1 MQGVSHSCTEGS
13 QEQRGYKETDRS
25 AMVVHTAQAFHTPMP
40 PTAPRPLYAPLSPT
54 APRPSWPLQPRLSV
68 APMPD
73 LHCSRRVCWVCHTLH
88 DGHAAG
94 VVNCGSAKTS
104 APPQGSSPGLWAA
117 FTAAPT
123 EGFSPAR
130 RALHAPAMDQL
141 SFRPFVWHGR
151 VIHASASKDKPR
163 RPPTAF
169 ADGPQA

>member
-1 MQGVSHSCTEGS
+1 MLRERLQTRDLERASHSCTEGS

-104 APPQGSSPGLWAA
+104 APPQGSASAHLSWQRPLKV
-117 FTAAPT
+117 
-123 EGFSPAR
+123 SAR
-130 RALHAPAMDQL
+130 RGERCTHRHVQCAGHGPGSSDQL
-141 SFRPFVWHGR
+141 SFTEKG
-151 VIHASASKDKPR
+151 
-163 RPPTAF
+163 
-169 ADGPQA
+169 